1 MRRESFSRVEVG
13 EVGCAITRERI
24 SADFASPRENKESV
38 GFCCTQSC
46 GERGGVIR

>member
-24 SADFASPRENKESV
+24 SASPRENKESV
-38 GFCCTQSC
+38 GFCCTRSC